1 MNRDS
6 LKIIEEL
13 KLRQGDTWRVLK
25 IMSEFVQGFDELANV
40 GPAITFFGSSRSKE
54 RDKYYRLA
62 YETAFNLGK
71 LGYTIITGGG
81 PGIMEAANRG
91 AHDSGTLSVGLNI
104 EIPREQQPNKYQN
117 LSLKFDYFFV
127 RKVMLIK
134 YSLAYIIFPGG
145 FGTFDELFE
154 ALTLIQTGK
163 SYRFPLILI
172 GSEYWNPIVNYMSEV
187 MVPAGTIDESDI
199 ELISMTDDP
208 HEAMEIIYRRS
219 KEKYNYLQQYY
230 GEETDFMRKLRSIL
244 KNHETH
250 THIRPSRW

>member
-1 MNRDS
+1 MNKDS

-40 GPAITFFGSSRSKE
+40 GPAVTFFGSSRSKE
-54 RDKYYRLA
+54 KDKYYKLA

-71 LGYTIITGGG
+71 LGYAIITGGG

-91 AHDSGTLSVGLNI
+91 AHDSGALSVGLNI
-104 EIPREQQPNKYQN
+104 EIPAEQFPNKYQT
-117 LSLKFDYFFV
+117 LSLRFDYFFV

-163 SYRFPLILI
+163 SYKFPLILF
-172 GSEYWNPIVNYMSEV
+172 GSEYWKQLIDYMENTMVRFGMIDHEDLKLMSLVDSPDEV
-187 MVPAGTIDESDI
+187 I
-199 ELISMTDDP
+199 ELIY
-208 HEAMEIIYRRS
+208 ERS
-219 KEKYNYLQQYY
+219 KEKYQYLEEYY
-230 GEETDFMRKLRSIL
+230 GEETSFMEKLRRIL
-244 KNHETH
+244 RNHETLA
-250 THIRPSRW
+250 RS

>member
-1 MNRDS
+1 MSKDS
-6 LKIIEEL
+6 LRIIEEL

-40 GPAITFFGSSRSKE
+40 GPAVTFFGSSRSKE
-54 RDKYYRLA
+54 EDRYYRLA

-104 EIPREQQPNKYQN
+104 EIPREQHPNRYQN

-134 YSLAYIIFPGG
+134 YSLAYVIFPGG

-163 SYRFPLILI
+163 SYRFPIILF
-172 GSEYWNPIVNYMSEV
+172 GSEFWKPLLNYMGSV
-187 MVPAGTIDESDI
+187 MVRFGTIDKDDI
-199 ELISMTDDP
+199 ELMSLVDSPPEVT
-208 HEAMEIIYRRS
+208 ELLYKRS
-219 KEKYNYLQQYY
+219 KEKYHFLEEYY
-230 GEETDFMRKLRSIL
+230 GEETTFMEKLRRIL
-244 KNHETH
+244 KNHEVITH
-250 THIRPSRW
+250 S

>member
-1 MNRDS
+1 MSKDNS
-6 LKIIEEL
+6 LRIIEEL

-40 GPAITFFGSSRSKE
+40 GPAVTFFGSSRAKE
-54 RDKYYRLA
+54 QDKYYRLA

-71 LGYTIITGGG
+71 LGYAIITGGG

-104 EIPREQQPNKYQN
+104 EIPTEQHPNKYQN

-127 RKVMLIK
+127 RKVMLLK
-134 YSLAYIIFPGG
+134 YSLAYVIFPGG

-163 SYRFPLILI
+163 SYKFPLILF
-172 GSEYWNPIVNYMSEV
+172 GSEFWSPLLDYMRNV
-187 MVPAGTIDESDI
+187 MVPAGTISEKDVGLMSLVD
-199 ELISMTDDP
+199 SP
-208 HEAMEIIYRRS
+208 HEVIDLVYERS
-219 KEKYNYLQQYY
+219 KEKYHFLEEYY
-230 GEETDFMRKLRSIL
+230 GEETSFMEKLRRIL
-244 KNHETH
+244 KNHEALAH
-250 THIRPSRW
+250 S

>member
-1 MNRDS
+1 MNSRDS

-25 IMSEFVQGFDELANV
+25 IMSEFVQGFDELGQV
-40 GPAITFFGSSRSKE
+40 GPAITFFGSARSRE

-62 YETAFNLGK
+62 YETAYNLGR

-91 AHDSGTLSVGLNI
+91 AHDSGAPSVGLNI
-104 EIPREQQPNKYQN
+104 EIPLEQHPNRYQT

-134 YSLAYIIFPGG
+134 YSLAYVIFPGG

-163 SYRFPLILI
+163 SYRFPLILF
-172 GSEYWNPIVNYMSEV
+172 GSEYWKGLLEYMEKV
-187 MVPAGTIDESDI
+187 MVKFGTIDREDLTLMSLVD
-199 ELISMTDDP
+199 SP
-208 HEAMEIIYRRS
+208 HEVIRIIYERS
-219 KEKYNYLQQYY
+219 REKYRFLEEYY
-230 GEETDFMRKLRSIL
+230 GETTPYMEKLRDIL
-244 KNHETH
+244 RNHETGSH
-250 THIRPSRW
+250 S